1 MGRFSF
7 SDLFKRNKEIA
18 ELAIAFDFEE
28 LDSRAQRV
36 YLKRMA
42 LDICANFIA
51 RAIGQSEFKV
61 NNKLWHYKLNVRPNT
76 DLSAAQ
82 FWEQLVYKLIVDNH
96 VLVVLSDT
104 DDLLIAD
111 GWTRNEYAVY
121 EDTFE
126 GVTVKGYTFERT
138 FRMGEVLY
146 LEYNNQKLERFT
158 NGLFDDYSELYCR
171 MMEAAKRNNQI
182 RGSVSINANTTLD
195 EKKQTQLQE
204 YIDKLFQ
211 AFQNR
216 SIAIAPLIKGFEYEE
231 YSNTTGTSNIKVE
244 EVTKIPDTLIDIVAD
259 AVGIPTA
266 LLHGTR
272 AELKDNMIAFNKYCL
287 PPLLKKIED
296 ELNAKIIE
304 KEDYIKGERVEVW
317 GINRPDIFELAEPID
332 KLVSSSTFNV
342 NELRKELG
350 HKPREGGDVYVKT
363 KNYEYA
369 NATEQEKG
377 GEDE

>member
-7 SDLFKRNKEIA
+7 SDLFKRNKELA
-18 ELAIAFDFEE
+18 ELVYTFDFEE
-28 LDSRAQRV
+28 LDSKAQQV

-51 RAIGQSEFKV
+51 RAVAQSKFKV
-61 NNKLWHYKLNVRPNT
+61 NNKSWHYKLNVRPNT

-82 FWEQLVYKLIVDNH
+82 FWEQFVYKLIVDNH

-111 GWTRNEYAVY
+111 SWIRNEYAVY

-126 GVTVKGYTFERT
+126 GVTVKGYTFART
-138 FRMGEVLY
+138 FKMSEVLY

-158 NGLFDDYSELYCR
+158 NGLLDDYGELYSR
-171 MMEAAKRNNQI
+171 MLEAAKRNNQI
-182 RGSVSINANTTLD
+182 RGTVSINANTKLTDDQQNL
-195 EKKQTQLQE
+195 LQS

-211 AFQNR
+211 AYQNR
-216 SIAIAPLIKGFEYEE
+216 SIAIAPIIKGFEYEE

-244 EVTKIPDTLIDIVAD
+244 EVTKIPDTLIDIFAD
-259 AVGIPTA
+259 ALGIPTA

-287 PPLLKKIED
+287 PLTLKKIED

-317 GINRPDIFELAEPID
+317 GINRPDLFELAEPID
-332 KLVSSSTFNV
+332 KLIASSTFNT
-342 NELRKELG
+342 NEIRKELG
-350 HKPREGGDVYVKT
+350 YEPREGGDVYVKT
-363 KNYEYA
+363 KNYEYED
-369 NATEQEKG
+369 ATDQEKG
-377 GEDE
+377 GEGK